1 MHQIKSIDELPTA
14 IRLSLRKKVDPID
27 VDKYF
32 NLLETNTFDFDM
44 IEYDLD
50 YHNYFYHSGYLIDTD
65 IPEEKARQFI
75 KKHESTF
82 DTLSDEFIKKINYFK
97 KIS

>member
-1 MHQIKSIDELPTA
+1 
-14 IRLSLRKKVDPID
+14 V
-27 VDKYF
+27 
-32 NLLETNTFDFDM
+32 
-44 IEYDLD
+44 YDLD
-50 YHNYFYHSGYLIDTD
+50 YHNYFYHGGHLIDTD

-75 KKHESTF
+75 KKHESAF